1 MEKQLIHNSVTCL
14 ECGETLISR
23 FTHDYNMCSCPQKTF
38 VDGGFSY
45 GRYGGKDLDKVQTNY
60 LYDDE
65 PHEIIR
71 EYFER
76 GGRGKN
82 GDEELQYVKL
92 KDVDDSWLQAI
103 IVYENEYRPHN
114 RMLKYY
120 LEEQELRSK
129 KFRKIK

>member
-23 FTHDYNMCSCPQKTF
+23 FTHDYNTCSCPQQTS
-38 VDGGFSY
+38 VDGGLSY
-45 GRYGGKDLDKVQTNY
+45 GKYGGKDLNKVQTNY
-60 LYDDE
+60 LYNDA

-71 EYFER
+71 EYLER
-76 GGRGKN
+76 GTYGKN
-82 GDEELQYVKL
+82 GDEELKYVKL
-92 KDVDDSWLQAI
+92 KDIDDSWLQAI
-103 IVYENEYRPHN
+103 IVYENEYRPQN

-120 LEEQELRSK
+120 LVEQ